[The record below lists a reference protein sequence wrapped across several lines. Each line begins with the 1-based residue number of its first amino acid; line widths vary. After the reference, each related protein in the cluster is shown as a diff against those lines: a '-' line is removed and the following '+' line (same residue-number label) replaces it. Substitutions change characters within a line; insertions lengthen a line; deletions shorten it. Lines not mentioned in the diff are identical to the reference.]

1 MTGRNTARIGLLAGL
16 LALSGLIWVGVI
28 QPAQAWKADQIA
40 ALAAAQEQSARL
52 ADRVDALRREASAM
66 SAATDFDGVWTAE
79 SAGEAT
85 ARVQAALSDLARK
98 NGISFRAI
106 TPLRTEAIP
115 LKQAVSFR
123 VEAEAP
129 LDRLV
134 NFLRAAEY
142 NTPVLVFEK
151 GSIRRLSKP
160 GIPTEQPV
168 VFFQFDVFAAYDLT
182 EGG

>member
-1 MTGRNTARIGLLAGL
+1 MDRRNARIALLG
-16 LALSGLIWVGVI
+16 GLIALGAALWFGVV
-28 QPAQAWKADQIA
+28 QPAQAWKAQQFN

-52 ADRVDALRREASAM
+52 ADRLVTLRREAAAM
-66 SAATDFDGVWTAE
+66 SAATDFDGVWTAQ

-85 ARVQAALSDLARK
+85 ARVQAALSDLARQ

-142 NTPVLVFEK
+142 NSPVLVFEK

-160 GIPTEQPV
+160 GIPTEQPL
-168 VFFQFDVFAAYDLT
+168 VFFQFDVFAAYDLA

>member
-1 MTGRNTARIGLLAGL
+1 MGRRGIRLVLLAVL
-16 LALSGLIWVGVI
+16 VSVAAALWIAVI
-28 QPAQAWKADQIA
+28 QPAQAWKSEQFT

-52 ADRVDALRREASAM
+52 SDRLVTLRREAAAM
-66 SAATDFDGVWTAE
+66 SAATDFDGVWTAQ

-85 ARVQAALSDLARK
+85 ARVQAALSDLARQ

-115 LKQAVSFR
+115 LKQAVAFR

-134 NFLRAAEY
+134 GFLRAAEY
-142 NTPVLVFEK
+142 NSPVLVVEK

-160 GIPTEQPV
+160 GIPTEQPL
-168 VFFQFDVFAAYDLT
+168 VFFQFDVFAAYDLA